1 MARELGVSERVL
13 FTGYQA
19 DPKPYLA
26 AMNLFVLP
34 SRSEGLS
41 ISLLEAMSAGIP
53 VAVTDVGAN
62 GEVVDQGLAGTILS
76 DHESEWPDQIKSVLS
91 DPNRLQAMSR
101 MARERVERDYSMDAT
116 LAGYEALYNF

>member
-1 MARELGVSERVL
+1 MA
-13 FTGYQA
+13 
-19 DPKPYLA
+19 
-26 AMNLFVLP
+26 
-34 SRSEGLS
+34 
-41 ISLLEAMSAGIP
+41 AGIP

-62 GEVVDQGLAGTILS
+62 GEVVDQGRAGTILS

-116 LAGYEALYNF
+116 LAGYEALYQPVPLP